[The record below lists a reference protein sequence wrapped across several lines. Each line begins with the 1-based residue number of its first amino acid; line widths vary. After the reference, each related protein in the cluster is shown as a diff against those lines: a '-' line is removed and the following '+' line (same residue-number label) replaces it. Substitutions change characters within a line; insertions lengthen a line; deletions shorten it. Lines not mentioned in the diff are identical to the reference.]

1 MKPTETL
8 SENGEENTSPLILQ
22 RWNCLYPK
30 HILRKKNL
38 QTNISLEHQKVLDKI
53 SINGT

>member
-8 SENGEENTSPLILQ
+8 SENEENTSPLILQ

-30 HILRKKNL
+30 HILRKKK
-38 QTNISLEHQKVLDKI
+38 SAD
-53 SINGT
+53 